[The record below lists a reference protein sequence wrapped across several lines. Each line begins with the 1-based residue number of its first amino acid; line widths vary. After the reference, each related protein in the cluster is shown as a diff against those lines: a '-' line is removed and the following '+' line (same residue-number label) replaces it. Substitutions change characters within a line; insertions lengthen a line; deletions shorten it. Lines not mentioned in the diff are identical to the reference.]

1 MDVTSC
7 FVYILGSWS
16 DCAKGGRPRTYTGWT
31 HDIQARLDKHN
42 TGRGAKATRG
52 RQWELLHSE
61 SFKTRGAAMSREAAL
76 KKQLRTQPEFRAE
89 LLARRTE

>member
-1 MDVTSC
+1 MDVTPC

-89 LLARRTE
+89 LLASRTE